1 MEPDYDITLNSNEG
15 EATEATKS
23 HFLNSLGLGERDG
36 SSNALEGRREKVE
49 DEGVVLSSLPDDL
62 GFSMTPSEPARGL
75 SLSFSVTRGTE
86 VAAPDSISLP
96 SDEEP
101 APDPEPAVSENAS
114 SSEQADTPA
123 AETEA
128 LASDSGESLPSES
141 RDPEAIL
148 HLACPECDGALVLKR
163 RHLGVEGA
171 CVWCHAAIVAAESG
185 RDGAVRIFP
194 ILGVRVPAPEGT
206 TTEEAAEPEAAD
218 ASEAAVST
226 SPSEEEP
233 SSWTEPETVA
243 ATAPAP
249 APLNDFVSPINE
261 DVAPTQPWGSV
272 PAAMDDADGSRND
285 FSPEGSPAVF
295 ESESEP
301 IDSGFVAN
309 DPPDLDSLYETGG
322 FVAPVVSSPVA
333 SLEPAP
339 GSGNETPSFGF
350 AAPASIP
357 SGFGSFL
364 QSSQPLPESGPSAD
378 FTGPTPWGPPVRPAA
393 TAPTPVKPSTPASA
407 GPDDAPPSALPDGF
421 IPSPP
426 AVMPEQT
433 PTWEMAFGRPSGSTP
448 TPNPEPDEAFASA
461 FGSPFGT
468 GSAETEK
475 ESSPFIGFS
484 VATAPAPAPSIPE
497 EDHLPGAPGLANAF
511 STGSSS
517 WSGPA
522 PSGAGLF
529 GNSGHPG
536 QLPWGSP
543 AAVPIDDAPSLLT
556 PSLAE
561 TGFASSPETPFAQP
575 SLEPV
580 NPFGDAP
587 PAAAASPFASLMQAA
602 ALPSQPPLPAA
613 PILPPAIPSMAEVST
628 PSPASTEAAA
638 APTQQ
643 VTSLPLGTKPKPKVR
658 KGFIVLMVVI
668 LGFASGAALASYVLP
683 VDRYVEAARSFMEAR
698 FAPKAAVPV
707 MPQLNDLPNGA
718 PVTPEDPRTA
728 DLQP

>member
-1 MEPDYDITLNSNEG
+1 
-15 EATEATKS
+15 
-23 HFLNSLGLGERDG
+23 
-36 SSNALEGRREKVE
+36 
-49 DEGVVLSSLPDDL
+49 VLSSLPDDL

-86 VAAPDSISLP
+86 VAAPELISLP
-96 SDEEP
+96 SDGEP
-101 APDPEPAVSENAS
+101 APDPEPAVSENAP
-114 SSEQADTPA
+114 SSEQADIPA

-163 RHLGVEGA
+163 RNLGVEGA

-194 ILGVRVPAPEGT
+194 ILGVRVPAPEDT
-206 TTEEAAEPEAAD
+206 TKEEPAEPEAAD
-218 ASEAAVST
+218 ASEATVST
-226 SPSEEEP
+226 SPTEEQP
-233 SSWTEPETVA
+233 SSWTGPETAA
-243 ATAPAP
+243 ATEPAP
-249 APLNDFVSPINE
+249 PPPPLSDFASPITE
-261 DVAPTQPWGSV
+261 DVAPTHPWGSV
-272 PAAMDDADGSRND
+272 PAAMDDAGGSRND

-295 ESESEP
+295 ESESKP

-309 DPPDLDSLYETGG
+309 DPPDLASLYETGG

-339 GSGNETPSFGF
+339 VSGNETPSFGF

-357 SGFGSFL
+357 TGFGSFL
-364 QSSQPLPESGPSAD
+364 QSSQPLPEPEPSAD
-378 FTGPTPWGPPVRPAA
+378 FTGPTPWGLPTRPAA
-393 TAPTPVKPSTPASA
+393 TAPTPLKPSAPTSV

-433 PTWEMAFGRPSGSTP
+433 PTWEMAFGRPTGSTP
-448 TPNPEPDEAFASA
+448 TPNPEPDEAFPSA

-484 VATAPAPAPSIPE
+484 AATAPAPAPSIPE
-497 EDHLPGAPGLANAF
+497 EDHLTGSPGLANAF
-511 STGSSS
+511 PTGSSS
-517 WSGPA
+517 WSGPD

-529 GNSGHPG
+529 GNSGDPG
-536 QLPWGSP
+536 QFPWGSP
-543 AAVPIDDAPSLLT
+543 AAVPTDDTPPILT

-561 TGFASSPETPFAQP
+561 TGFATAPETPFAQP
-575 SLEPV
+575 SPGPV
-580 NPFGDAP
+580 SPFGDAP

-613 PILPPAIPSMAEVST
+613 PILPPAIPLTAQVST
-628 PSPASTEAAA
+628 PSPVSTEPAA

-643 VTSLPLGTKPKPKVR
+643 VTSLPLGAKPKPKAR

-668 LGFASGAALASYVLP
+668 LGFASGAALASFVLP
-683 VDRYVEAARSFMEAR
+683 VERYVEAARSFMETK
-698 FAPKAAVPV
+698 FAPKAAAPV

-728 DLQP
+728 DLQR